1 MYISLVKWFEMALKS
16 DWLIASALII
26 VIACSALFIGW
37 QYQVNSSAIPD
48 KDTVF
53 QLAAFNT
60 FSTGQYDGFMAYS
73 ELEQHG
79 DFGIGTFDGLNGEML
94 AFDGIF
100 YQIPSDGNP
109 IVVEA
114 TQTSP
119 HATVTYFD
127 ADLSYTVTGLNY
139 TGLKSYLDTQL
150 GTAKDV
156 IYAIKVSGD
165 FSFVQ
170 ARSPTKQAE
179 PFPNLTDAL
188 KTQSIFNFTDV
199 SATAVGYW
207 FPSSMN
213 GVDPAGY
220 HLHIISA
227 DKTAGGH
234 LLECQIEN
242 ATIQVDVIKNYTLVL
257 P

>member
-1 MYISLVKWFEMALKS
+1 MAWKS
-16 DWLIASALII
+16 NRLIALALII
-26 VIACSALFIGW
+26 IIACSALVIGW
-37 QYQVNSSAIPD
+37 QYIANSGATPD
-48 KDTVF
+48 KDAVF

-60 FSTGQYDGFMAYS
+60 FSSGKFAGVMAYS
-73 ELEQHG
+73 EIEQHG
-79 DFGIGTFDGLNGEML
+79 NFGIGTFDGLNGEML
-94 AFDGIF
+94 AFDGAF
-100 YQIPSDGNP
+100 YQIPSSGNP
-109 IVVEA
+109 LVVEG

-127 ADLSYTVTGLNY
+127 TDLSYTVTGLNY
-139 TGLKSYLDTQL
+139 TDLKRYLDNQL
-150 GTAKDV
+150 ATTKDT

-165 FSFVQ
+165 FSYVQ
-170 ARSPTKQAE
+170 ARSPARQSE
-179 PFPNLTDAL
+179 PYPNLTDAL
-188 KTQSIFNFTDV
+188 KTQSIFNLTDV

-220 HLHIISA
+220 HIHIMTN

-234 LLECQIEN
+234 LLECIIDN
-242 ATIQVDVIKNYTLVL
+242 ATIEVDVIKNYNLIL